1 MQLYYQN
8 GTGYLPLELIN
19 DKIKFNFIL
28 IKVTPKHCLY
38 LCRKVNLNNLLLQ
51 NELWSRKNV
60 RETGQFLRERKKEH
74 SNRRQDET
82 GIVSGLIENGIEW
95 G

>member
-1 MQLYYQN
+1 M
-8 GTGYLPLELIN
+8 
-19 DKIKFNFIL
+19 
-28 IKVTPKHCLY
+28 
-38 LCRKVNLNNLLLQ
+38 NNLLLQ